1 MKESAMSGPILDV
14 ARTLGTRVR
23 NFFDAPLGN
32 GASPLELLHAA
43 LDELER
49 KVQPTGRGSRVFPY
63 TRVIVHVAQPGADRD
78 AIEAVFAQLGARLR
92 ERLAEVRCDVPPALV
107 ASVSVAAAADDAA
120 PVLRLECG
128 NDGAATAEAPASTAA
143 LPVPVLR
150 VKVVKGQCGLADYTV
165 QGRAVAI
172 GRGEAPSDTS
182 GCVRRNDIAFLEVR
196 DGITETVARA
206 HARLEF
212 DPALGAYVLFN
223 ESGSNP
229 TYLLRG
235 GRSLQV
241 APRDPRGVRVQPGDE
256 LQLGRAVLR
265 IEAVEPTPL

>member
-1 MKESAMSGPILDV
+1 MSGPILDV
-14 ARTLGTRVR
+14 ARTLGARVR

-43 LDELER
+43 LGELER
-49 KVQPTGRGSRVFPY
+49 KVQPTGRGSRIFPY

-92 ERLAEVRCDVPPALV
+92 ERLAEVRCDVPPALS
-107 ASVSVAAAADDAA
+107 ASVCVTDAAEGAA
-120 PVLRLECG
+120 PVLRLECS
-128 NDGAATAEAPASTAA
+128 NDAAAMAEALANTAA
-143 LPVPVLR
+143 LPVPALR
-150 VKVVKGQCGLADYTV
+150 VRVVKGQCALADYTI
-165 QGRAVAI
+165 QGSAVAI
-172 GRGEAPSDTS
+172 GRGEAPSDTA
-182 GCVRRNDIAFLEVR
+182 GGVRRNDIAFLEVR

-212 DPALGAYVLFN
+212 DSALRAYVLFN

-235 GRSLQV
+235 GRSLRV
-241 APRDPRGVRVQPGDE
+241 ARDPRGVRVQPGDE

-265 IEAVEPTPL
+265 IEAAEPTPL